1 MMRQMRENTKWIM
14 LVTAV
19 AFVGLMVFQWGMD
32 ITGRSGLSIGEIGSV
47 NGAPVSYE
55 AFNQAYRSLFD
66 QVQASQEDPVT
77 TQQVSDIEDAAW
89 DEVVSQVLIRQ
100 ELNRRG
106 IVVTDEELL
115 TAARFSPPPEFQTS
129 PAFQTDGLFDIQKY
143 QAFLVSPT
151 VDDLMLLRLEMY
163 YRDVIPRSK
172 LMRQVS
178 SDLYITDAALWE
190 EYRDRNEQISVRYV
204 ALNPAQRIA
213 DSLVTVTP
221 AEVSQYYD
229 DHEEEFA
236 LPAQATVRAVII
248 DKTPTPEDTLAMG
261 ELAAELRQRI
271 IDDEDFDDML
281 VQPGVGTGSGDLGW
295 FTRENMPAE
304 FADAAF
310 AATVGELTEPVRT
323 AFGYHVIEVQDQTED
338 SIQARHILVP
348 FARTEESE
356 LEILT
361 LADSLESLGESR
373 TLTEAALSLDLGVET
388 AYLSAEF
395 PFVAGAGQVGEG
407 SDWAFE
413 EALVGDVSPVLE
425 TRQAF
430 YMLELA
436 EIREAGAIPLADAR
450 GSIEQTMRA
459 EKKVQRA
466 KAEGEEIVDQVRAG
480 TALADIAEEKG
491 VEIQAAGPYTRLDFV
506 PGIGRLNAAVGAGF
520 GLNIGDV
527 SGAVEANNNVFLIEL
542 ADYFPADSTAFEDE
556 RLVLLDELLGVAQQS
571 RLEDWLQGL
580 REVAR
585 IIDRRDEVL
594 NVDPADAQQLPG
606 GFGF

>member
-1 MMRQMRENTKWIM
+1 
-14 LVTAV
+14 
-19 AFVGLMVFQWGMD
+19 
-32 ITGRSGLSIGEIGSV
+32 
-47 NGAPVSYE
+47 
-55 AFNQAYRSLFD
+55 
-66 QVQASQEDPVT
+66 
-77 TQQVSDIEDAAW
+77 
-89 DEVVSQVLIRQ
+89 
-100 ELNRRG
+100 
-106 IVVTDEELL
+106 
-115 TAARFSPPPEFQTS
+115 
-129 PAFQTDGLFDIQKY
+129 
-143 QAFLVSPT
+143 
-151 VDDLMLLRLEMY
+151 
-163 YRDVIPRSK
+163 
-172 LMRQVS
+172 MRQVS
-178 SDLYITDAALWE
+178 SDLYVTDAALWE

-204 ALNPAQRIA
+204 ALNPTQRIA

-221 AEVSQYYD
+221 AEASQYYD

-236 LPAQATVRAVII
+236 LPEQATVRAVII

-261 ELAAELRQRI
+261 ELAAELRKRI
-271 IDDEDFDDML
+271 IDGEDFDDML
-281 VQPGVGTGSGDLGW
+281 LQPGVGTGSGDLGW

-310 AATVGELTEPVRT
+310 AATVGELTDPVRT
-323 AFGYHVIEVQDQTED
+323 SFGYHVIEVQDQTED

-373 TLTEAALSLDLGVET
+373 TLTEAASGLDLGVET
-388 AYLSAEF
+388 AYLSPEF
-395 PFVAGAGQVGEG
+395 AFVAGAGQVGEG

-425 TRQAF
+425 TGQAF
-430 YMLELA
+430 YMLELV
-436 EIREAGAIPLADAR
+436 ELREAGAISLDDAR
-450 GSIEQTMRA
+450 GSIEQTVRA
-459 EKKVQRA
+459 EKKVQQA
-466 KAEGEEIVDQVRAG
+466 KAEGQEIVAQVRAG
-480 TALADIAEEKG
+480 TALADITEERG
-491 VEIQAAGPYTRLDFV
+491 LEIQAAGPYTRLDFV
-506 PGIGRLNAAVGAGF
+506 PGIGRMNAAVGAGF

-542 ADYFPADSTAFEDE
+542 ADYIPADSTAFEDE
-556 RLVLLDELLGVAQQS
+556 RSVLQDELLGIAQQS
-571 RLEDWLQGL
+571 RLQDWLQGL

>member
-47 NGAPVSYE
+47 NGAPVSYD
-55 AFNQAYRSLFD
+55 AFNQAYRFLYD
-66 QVQASQEDPVT
+66 QAQDSQEDPVT
-77 TQQVSDIEDAAW
+77 TQQVSDLEDEAW
-89 DEVVSQVLIRQ
+89 DEVVNQVLIRQ

-106 IVVTDEELL
+106 IVVTDDELL

-143 QAFLVSPT
+143 QAFLASPT
-151 VDDLMLLRLEMY
+151 VDDLMLLQLEMY

-178 SDLYITDAALWE
+178 SDLYITDAALWD

-271 IDDEDFDDML
+271 IDGEDFEDML
-281 VQPGVGTGSGDLGW
+281 VQQGVGSGSGDLGW

-304 FADAAF
+304 FSDAAF

-323 AFGYHVIEVQDQTED
+323 SFGYHVIEVQDQTED
-338 SIQARHILVP
+338 SIQARHIRIP
-348 FARTEESE
+348 FARTEASE
-356 LEILT
+356 LELLI

-373 TLTEAALSLDLGVET
+373 TLTEAALSLGLRVET
-388 AYLSAEF
+388 AYLSSEF
-395 PFVAGAGQVGEG
+395 AFVAGAGQVGEG

-436 EIREAGAIPLADAR
+436 EIREAGAISLADAR
-450 GSIEQTMRA
+450 GSIEQTVRA
-459 EKKVQRA
+459 EKKVQQA
-466 KAEGEEIVDQVRAG
+466 KGEGEEIVAQVGAG

-491 VEIQAAGPYTRLDFV
+491 LEIQAAGPYTRLDFV
-506 PGIGRLNAAVGAGF
+506 PGIGRLNAAVGVGF
-520 GLNIGDV
+520 GLNIGEV
-527 SGAVEANNNVFLIEL
+527 SGAVEANNNVFIIEL
-542 ADYFPADSTAFEDE
+542 ADYFPADSTSFEDE
-556 RLVLLDELLGVAQQS
+556 RLVLRNELLGVAQES
-571 RLEDWLQGL
+571 RLQDWLQGL

-594 NVDPADAQQLPG
+594 NVDPADAQQIPG